1 MPRTVAP
8 PPTDKSMWRRLL
20 KRTHPDQG
28 GDDALFVWTRLVQ
41 EAICGREVREEDP
54 PSPTPKEGPARVP
67 FDEAFEKAQSFADL
81 TRQAVALA
89 DTVDATYRTLLFLL
103 EDIEEE
109 DEDSPLFTQQQLGA
123 TYKTLAAIG
132 HAAGLDKSERAL
144 WYKLA
149 EQVPLSQRH
158 AGHILTRLKKGG
170 F

>member
-1 MPRTVAP
+1 MMPRTVAP

-20 KRTHPDQG
+20 KRTHPDQ
-28 GDDALFVWTRLVQ
+28 DFENLTDKAL
-41 EAICGREVREEDP
+41 
-54 PSPTPKEGPARVP
+54 S
-67 FDEAFEKAQSFADL
+67 
-81 TRQAVALA
+81 LA

-132 HAAGLDKSERAL
+132 HASGMDKAERAL

-149 EQVPLSQRH
+149 EQIPLSQRH

-170 F
+170 N

>member
-41 EAICGREVREEDP
+41 EAICGREVCEEDLP
-54 PSPTPKEGPARVP
+54 RATPKEGPARVP
-67 FDEAFEKAQSFADL
+67 FGENDQDFENLTDKALS
-81 TRQAVALA
+81 LA

-109 DEDSPLFTQQQLGA
+109 DEDHPLHAQQSQGA
-123 TYKTLAAIG
+123 TYRTLAAIG
-132 HAAGLDKSERAL
+132 HAAGLDKSERAW
-144 WYKLA
+144 WYRIG
-149 EQVPLSQRH
+149 ESVPLSQRH
-158 AGHILTRLKKGG
+158 AGHILTRLKKGEA
-170 F
+170 